1 MSDKNNVVLGSFFM
15 MLLILFI
22 ISNFFNT
29 YAVQFVSFSLI
40 FLIAV
45 SLVVFSY
52 LQKNKQLMMYF
63 ILLMFIDVGFIISL
77 NH

>member
-40 FLIAV
+40 FLIAA
-45 SLVVFSY
+45 SLMVFSY